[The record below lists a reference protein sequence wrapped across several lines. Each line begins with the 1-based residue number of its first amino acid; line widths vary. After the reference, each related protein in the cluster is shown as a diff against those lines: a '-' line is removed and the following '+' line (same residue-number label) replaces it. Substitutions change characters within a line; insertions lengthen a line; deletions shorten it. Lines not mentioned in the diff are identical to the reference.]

1 MSAVSHLGF
10 VAKAGEVWQGPH
22 LRDLATSTYTLPP
35 GQRQAGILIQLPQP
49 LPASDHVHM
58 TAPLASASPA
68 GQDQAPA
75 LPAVCDGVR
84 VTRGHPCWA
93 RRAWAGDREGYTL
106 SESRADRIGQK
117 RGARERR

>member
-1 MSAVSHLGF
+1 MAGSPPQGLGYKHLHP
-10 VAKAGEVWQGPH
+10 APW
-22 LRDLATSTYTLPP
+22 TT
-35 GQRQAGILIQLPQP
+35 QAGILIQLPQP

-58 TAPLASASPA
+58 TGPLASGSPA

-75 LPAVCDGVR
+75 LPALCDGVR
-84 VTRGHPCWA
+84 VTGGHPCWA

-106 SESRADRIGQK
+106 SESRGDRIGQE